1 MATDHGDLAARY
13 RRDGYLVV
21 PALLT
26 SGEVEEI
33 RGEIA
38 LICRGAR
45 GEVKGVTAVA
55 AEEPDEAVVARY
67 LCIDQPHKASPF
79 LSSYLAHPPI
89 VEVLRALIGPNV
101 KCMQTVLFTRPAQE
115 LGMSWHQDE
124 RYIPTRDRSL
134 TQTWIALDDTTR
146 ENGCLRVIPGSH
158 APGVL
163 WPTRPRAEP
172 DSEFN
177 AGVVETYD
185 FPYADDDAAYLE
197 VSAGSAIFFNGYLL
211 HGSQRNRARRG
222 FRRALAFTYM

>member
-1 MATDHGDLAARY
+1 MVTDHGDLAARY

-124 RYIPTRDRSL
+124 RYIPQPATARSPRPGSRS
-134 TQTWIALDDTTR
+134 TTR
-146 ENGCLRVIPGSH
+146 PAERLPPRDPWLTCTGRAVAHATSSRTRFRVQRGRGRDLRLP
-158 APGVL
+158 L
-163 WPTRPRAEP
+163 CR
-172 DSEFN
+172 
-177 AGVVETYD
+177 
-185 FPYADDDAAYLE
+185 
-197 VSAGSAIFFNGYLL
+197 
-211 HGSQRNRARRG
+211 
-222 FRRALAFTYM
+222 